1 MNLRWLGLILVMTL
15 VSESV
20 LAGGILPSWMR
31 RDKNK
36 SDPTPE
42 PEVIIQKADPVVL
55 RPPVITDLSVEL
67 DPSGR
72 ELVVSGRVQ
81 DDKRLEA
88 ISINGDQIR
97 LRHSEFV
104 YRASP
109 SDGNNQFV
117 VRAEDSDGLVS
128 EGSVSFYVAGT
139 PRDSVEQQQVSDD
152 VQPPV
157 IEIAEASDVGSKVVR
172 LKVRVTD
179 NVKVAEVLM
188 DGLPPD
194 SIDGDLFTW
203 ERFIPA
209 SGLNASIVAYD
220 VKGLQTLERFTY
232 QRSAIA
238 DAGSRLQAADPF
250 TAKPLQS
257 NPNRVALIIGVE
269 GYKSAAEAKYAIND
283 ATMFQNYAEIVL
295 GVPARNIKLLTNEQ
309 ATRGEILLAL
319 KAWLPTVTQRDQSEL
334 FIFYAGHGMPTADG
348 SSAYL
353 VPFDANVQLLED
365 TGISRTRLYSEI
377 KAVAPK
383 SATFFFDNCYG
394 GTNRDD
400 QLLLASRPLSIKVEE
415 SPVPANFL
423 VFNAGE
429 SDQTAGVLDEVK
441 HGRFSYFLF
450 KGLEGEADL
459 DGNGKIS
466 AGELQGFVRDGVSR
480 YSAGSQTPTML
491 GNTERLVLN

>member
-1 MNLRWLGLILVMTL
+1 MRHVWII
-15 VSESV
+15 SV
-20 LAGGILPSWMR
+20 AFFLAETVFAAGILPSWMR
-31 RDKNK
+31 RDKNQ
-36 SDPTPE
+36 PTPPSQ
-42 PEVIIQKADPVVL
+42 PEVVIEKSDPVVL
-55 RPPVITDLSVEL
+55 RPPVITDLSVDL
-67 DPSGR
+67 DPSGS

-81 DDKRLEA
+81 DDKQVDSVLV
-88 ISINGDQIR
+88 NGDR
-97 LRHSEFV
+97 VSLRGKEFL
-104 YRASP
+104 YRSTP
-109 SDGNNQFV
+109 TDGNNSFTI
-117 VRAEDSDGLVS
+117 RATDSDGLVA
-128 EGSVSFYVAGT
+128 EGSVSFFVAGNPANVT
-139 PRDSVEQQQVSDD
+139 DPRQVSDD

-157 IEIAEASDVGSKVVR
+157 IEIAETSEVGSKVVR
-172 LKVRVTD
+172 IKVRVID

-194 SIDGDLFTW
+194 SIDGDVFTW

-209 SGLNASIVAYD
+209 TGLKASIVAYD

-232 QRSAIA
+232 QRSATA

-283 ATMFQNYAEIVL
+283 ANMFQNYAEIVL

-334 FIFYAGHGMPTADG
+334 FLFYAGHGMPTADG

>member
-1 MNLRWLGLILVMTL
+1 
-15 VSESV
+15 
-20 LAGGILPSWMR
+20 
-31 RDKNK
+31 
-36 SDPTPE
+36 
-42 PEVIIQKADPVVL
+42 
-55 RPPVITDLSVEL
+55 
-67 DPSGR
+67 
-72 ELVVSGRVQ
+72 
-81 DDKRLEA
+81 
-88 ISINGDQIR
+88 
-97 LRHSEFV
+97 
-104 YRASP
+104 
-109 SDGNNQFV
+109 
-117 VRAEDSDGLVS
+117 
-128 EGSVSFYVAGT
+128 
-139 PRDSVEQQQVSDD
+139 
-152 VQPPV
+152 
-157 IEIAEASDVGSKVVR
+157 
-172 LKVRVTD
+172 
-179 NVKVAEVLM
+179 
-188 DGLPPD
+188 
-194 SIDGDLFTW
+194 
-203 ERFIPA
+203 
-209 SGLNASIVAYD
+209 
-220 VKGLQTLERFTY
+220 
-232 QRSAIA
+232 
-238 DAGSRLQAADPF
+238 
-250 TAKPLQS
+250 
-257 NPNRVALIIGVE
+257 
-269 GYKSAAEAKYAIND
+269 
-283 ATMFQNYAEIVL
+283 
-295 GVPARNIKLLTNEQ
+295 
-309 ATRGEILLAL
+309 
-319 KAWLPTVTQRDQSEL
+319 
-334 FIFYAGHGMPTADG
+334 MPTADG

>member
-1 MNLRWLGLILVMTL
+1 MKQRHLCALLILSLAAEMTY
-15 VSESV
+15 
-20 LAGGILPSWMR
+20 AGGIIPSWMR
-31 RDKNK
+31 RDK
-36 SDPTPE
+36 SQSAPAPE
-42 PEVIIQKADPVVL
+42 PEVVIQKSEPVVL
-55 RPPVITDLSVEL
+55 RPPVISNLRVEL

-72 ELVVSGRVQ
+72 ELVVSGQVL
-81 DDKRLEA
+81 DDRQLDHV
-88 ISINGDQIR
+88 SINGDIIR
-97 LRHSEFV
+97 LRNSEFL
-104 YRASP
+104 YRATP
-109 SDGNNQFV
+109 ADGNNSFV

-128 EGSVSFYVAGT
+128 EGSVSFYVAGV
-139 PRDSVEQQQVSDD
+139 PSGGVDAQQLSEDA
-152 VQPPV
+152 QPPV

-194 SIDGDLFTW
+194 SIDGDVFTW

-209 SGLNASIVAYD
+209 TGLNASIVAYD
-220 VKGLQTLERFTY
+220 VKGLQTSQRFEY

-238 DAGSRLQAADPF
+238 TAGSGLEAADPF
-250 TAKPLQS
+250 KVKPVKS

-269 GYKSAAEAKYAIND
+269 GYRTAAEAKYAAND
-283 ATMFQNYAEIVL
+283 AAVFQNYAEIAL
-295 GVPARNIKLLTNEQ
+295 GVPASNIKVLTNEQ
-309 ATRGEILLAL
+309 ATRADILLAL
-319 KAWLPTVTQRDQSEL
+319 KAWLPTVTRKEQSEL
-334 FIFYAGHGMPTADG
+334 FVFYAGHGMPTADG
-348 SSAYL
+348 SSAYI

-377 KAVAPK
+377 KAIAPK

-450 KGLEGEADL
+450 KGLEGEADM

-466 AGELQGFVRDGVSR
+466 AGELQGYIRDAVSR